1 MGHTD
6 QVPGLALFDLDNTLL
21 DRDQAFSQWAHH
33 FMAAQGLAD
42 GAWAVIKAADGDGLK
57 PRDLFFGEVREQL
70 GVETGVDDLL
80 TRYYVDY
87 PACYSVDDHTVGA
100 VRSLRAQGWMV
111 GVVTNGPPSQRAKLE
126 ATGLVDEFDVL
137 CISSVV
143 GWWKPDRHI
152 FEDAAR
158 RCGLPLEGWM
168 VGDSP
173 SADIGGGRGAG
184 LKTVWMPRGRRWEES
199 EFAPDAMAHTIP
211 EAVEIILGSA
221 TG

>member
-1 MGHTD
+1 MVAHGL
-6 QVPGLALFDLDNTLL
+6 PG
-21 DRDQAFSQWAHH
+21 
-33 FMAAQGLAD
+33 
-42 GAWAVIKAADGDGLK
+42 GAWAVIESADGDGLK

-70 GVETGVDDLL
+70 EVETGVDDLL
-80 TRYYVDY
+80 ARYYLDY
-87 PACYSVDDHTVGA
+87 PACYTVDAQTVGA
-100 VRSLRAQGWMV
+100 VQSLRAQGWMV

-173 SADIGGGRGAG
+173 SADIGGGGAG
-184 LKTVWMPRGRRWEES
+184 LKTIWMPRGRRWEES
-199 EFAPDAMAHTIP
+199 AFAPDATAHTISG
-211 EAVEIILGSA
+211 ATEIILGSA